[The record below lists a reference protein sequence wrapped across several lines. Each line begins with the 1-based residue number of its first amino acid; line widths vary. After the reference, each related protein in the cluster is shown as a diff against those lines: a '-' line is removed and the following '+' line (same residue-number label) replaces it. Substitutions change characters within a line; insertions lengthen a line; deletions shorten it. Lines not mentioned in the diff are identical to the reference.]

1 MLGAAFDARSGLVQ
15 SVVPSSPASRAG
27 LRAGD
32 SIDFARAG
40 WPMHVWLNRGEL
52 LDGQTVTLPVLRS
65 GRSFELKVTGTL
77 RASSKAQRVI
87 AWVGASVTM
96 FYLLLGL
103 VIYTMRR
110 NAATFAFFVF
120 CVGSGFGV
128 NTAVM
133 WIAPPNWEPLATA
146 LAAFQPATSLF
157 GFLYFGLLFG
167 ITQHIRG
174 YQLLKRVWV
183 PYFAFAVVAYWAH
196 FYSAAFSG
204 DKMLYTL
211 YSVLYIVAIY
221 ASVIIITVRLQVER
235 GAQAVR
241 LRWVAVALW
250 CQAIIYSLFYIE
262 QNLIPLASYNVTSWY
277 DTFFFTFKIGPLA
290 IAYALVQTRLIDV
303 RIVGGRAFVY
313 GVLTAIPIGI
323 LSLVDWVFA
332 RQLADARLATVLEII
347 VAVLFG
353 VWLNVLHKRI
363 DRFVERVL
371 FASRH
376 RSFQRLR
383 HVIHALPAARQ
394 RSSVEN
400 ILTEEAASA
409 LHLASAALFLVA
421 GDSFERVASFGWDQC
436 VYHLSPDDPLVL
448 FARSSHASVHLPDVS
463 PTAAAPL
470 PGGDAKPGLAVPI
483 LVGHLPAAIAL
494 YGSHTNGEPV
504 DADEEQL
511 LIELCHAASGA
522 LERLEASEHRRALE
536 TQLAML
542 RGQINS
548 AGGPL
553 LST

>member
-1 MLGAAFDARSGLVQ
+1 
-15 SVVPSSPASRAG
+15 

-32 SIDFARAG
+32 GIDFARAG
-40 WPMHVWLNRGEL
+40 WPMHLWLNRGEL
-52 LDGQTVTLPVLRS
+52 LDGQTIMLPILRS
-65 GRSFELKVTGTL
+65 GRSFDARVTGTL
-77 RASSKAQRVI
+77 RASGRTQHVLGWI
-87 AWVGASVTM
+87 GASATM

-103 VIYTMRR
+103 LIYAMRR
-110 NAATFAFFVF
+110 NAATFAFFAF
-120 CVGSGFGV
+120 CAGSGFGA
-128 NTAVM
+128 NTSVM

-146 LAAFQPATSLF
+146 LATFQPVTGLY

-167 ITQHIRG
+167 ATQHLRG
-174 YQLLKRVWV
+174 YQVLKRLWI
-183 PYFAFAVVAYWAH
+183 PYFVVTVLVYWMH

-204 DKMLYTL
+204 DRVLYTL
-211 YSVLYIVAIY
+211 YTVLSLVAIY
-221 ASVIIITVRLQVER
+221 ASVIIITARLRVER

-250 CQAIIYSLFYIE
+250 FQAILYSLLYIE
-262 QNLIPLASYNVTSWY
+262 QNVTPLASYNATSWF
-277 DTFFFTFKIGPLA
+277 DTIFYSFKIGPLA
-290 IAYALVQTRLIDV
+290 IAYALLQTRVIDV
-303 RIVGGRAFVY
+303 RIVGGRALVY
-313 GVLTAIPIGI
+313 GALTAIPIGL

-332 RQLADARLATVLEII
+332 RQLADARLATVFEIV

-394 RSSVEN
+394 QSSVQN

-409 LHLASAALFLVA
+409 LHLASAALFLLA
-421 GDSFERVASFGWDQC
+421 DDSFERVASFGWDQC
-436 VYHLSPDDPLVL
+436 VYRLGFDDPLVL
-448 FARSSHASVHLPDVS
+448 FARSSHASIHLQDVS
-463 PTAAAPL
+463 PTAAAPV
-470 PGGDAKPGLAVPI
+470 PVGDAKPGLAIPI
-483 LVGHLPAAIAL
+483 LVGHLPAAVAL

-504 DADEEQL
+504 DLDEEQL
-511 LIELCHAASGA
+511 LIDLCHAASGA
-522 LERLEASEHRRALE
+522 LERLEAIEHRRNLE
-536 TQLAML
+536 LQLAML